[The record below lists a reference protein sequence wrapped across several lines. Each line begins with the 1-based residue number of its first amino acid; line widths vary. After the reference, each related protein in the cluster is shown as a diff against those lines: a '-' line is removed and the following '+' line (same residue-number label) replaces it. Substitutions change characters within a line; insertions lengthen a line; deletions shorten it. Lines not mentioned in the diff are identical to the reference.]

1 MNKFYYKKNLLNQHI
16 NKSKLN
22 QYRNINTKLKKSEG
36 NIIFNKIIL
45 TINRFK
51 QIIQRKSNYQETI

>member
-1 MNKFYYKKNLLNQHI
+1 MNKSYYKKNLLNQHT

-22 QYRNINTKLKKSEG
+22 QYKNINIKLNKSKG

-51 QIIQRKSNYQETI
+51 QIIQRKSNYLETI

>member
-1 MNKFYYKKNLLNQHI
+1 MNKSYYKKNSLNQHI

-22 QYRNINTKLKKSEG
+22 QYKNINTKLKKSKR

-45 TINRFK
+45 TINK
-51 QIIQRKSNYQETI
+51 SKLIIQRKSNYWETI